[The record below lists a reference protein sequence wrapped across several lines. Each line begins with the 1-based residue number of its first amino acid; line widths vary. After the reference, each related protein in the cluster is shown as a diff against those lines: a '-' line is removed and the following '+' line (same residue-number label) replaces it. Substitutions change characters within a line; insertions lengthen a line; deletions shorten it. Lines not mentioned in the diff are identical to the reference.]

1 MNRTI
6 DLLQKFQQVLPRP
19 PLITIYQSFIKLRFV
34 CEMSYL
40 IKLLIFHHYFHHR
53 LESIPYSIALA
64 IPGAISS
71 TSKENES
78 SSYLY
83 HLVTKASPSY
93 SACNYKYVPPVKSNH
108 SFLKNTFFPSTIH
121 PPYRMKQIRFEYSL
135 FSFRNRILQL
145 IILHLDIVFSVPN
158 SLKKIRSWGITQICS
173 F

>member
-1 MNRTI
+1 MNGTI

-40 IKLLIFHHYFHHR
+40 IKLLIFHHYLHHR
-53 LESIPYSIALA
+53 LESIQYSIALA

-71 TSKENES
+71 TSKENKS

-83 HLVTKASPSY
+83 HLIPKASTSY
-93 SACNYKYVPPVKSNH
+93 SPCNYKYLPPVKANH
-108 SFLKNTFFPSTIH
+108 SFFKNTFFPSTIH

-135 FSFRNRILQL
+135 FSFLQNFRNRTLQL
-145 IILHLDIVFSVPN
+145 IILHLDIVFNVPN
-158 SLKKIRSWGITQICS
+158 SLKKIRS
-173 F
+173 